1 MSSTIGP
8 DEPERSSSEPF
19 EPGGSAHT
27 SAPER
32 SSGGTNHS
40 GALDA
45 RDTSV
50 EGAQSRWWFVRCGWI
65 AALISG
71 VTTILVVIFGINP
84 EGRFALIDGAIFLIL
99 AWGIYRRSRVAAVLA
114 LIWWMFERIYT
125 YKATGNPY
133 LAFGIGP
140 IIFTAAYV
148 LAIVALFAAGSSAST
163 SNATRSRLG

>member
-1 MSSTIGP
+1 VSSTIRP
-8 DEPERSSSEPF
+8 DEQERSSSESF
-19 EPGGSAHT
+19 EPEGSAHT
-27 SAPER
+27 SAPEQ
-32 SSGGTNHS
+32 SSGGTKHS
-40 GALDA
+40 GADA
-45 RDTSV
+45 RNTPV
-50 EGAQSRWWFVRCGWI
+50 EDAHSRWFVRCGWI

-71 VTTILVVIFGINP
+71 VTTILVVIFGTNP
-84 EGRFALIDGAIFLIL
+84 EGRLALIDAAIFLAL

-114 LIWWMFERIYT
+114 LIWWMFERIYI

-148 LAIVALFAAGSSAST
+148 LAIVALLAAGSSASA